1 ATPHGRPLA
10 AAGTNPPGFAR
21 AAVPRVP
28 QGRGGSPAGVLG
40 CQEPLQGPGAAG
52 LKSSF
57 VLPGHALGFPS
68 RNILFASG
76 QTIIVLRNK
85 NPILKG
91 RLASFCLAAVSSRF
105 LEAHGGWEVGFSS
118 CHPIFP
124 QQRGGNAIWEA
135 DAAVCSRSRRAQLR
149 LCLER
154 LKGLVPLGAAAGRH
168 TTLSLL
174 TRARLHIQ
182 KLEDQERRAL
192 HQIEQLQREQR
203 HLQRQLEKLGMER
216 VRIDSIGSSLS
227 SEQEMDVDVESTD
240 DLPAD
245 LDWSSSSPS
254 DSDERGSLQSLGSD
268 EGYSSS
274 GGTRARLAGSRKLPV
289 GI

>member
-1 ATPHGRPLA
+1 M
-10 AAGTNPPGFAR
+10 
-21 AAVPRVP
+21 
-28 QGRGGSPAGVLG
+28 
-40 CQEPLQGPGAAG
+40 E
-52 LKSSF
+52 
-57 VLPGHALGFPS
+57 
-68 RNILFASG
+68 
-76 QTIIVLRNK
+76 K
-85 NPILKG
+85 N
-91 RLASFCLAAVSSRF
+91 
-105 LEAHGGWEVGFSS
+105 
-118 CHPIFP
+118 
-124 QQRGGNAIWEA
+124 
-135 DAAVCSRSRRAQLR
+135 RRAQLR

-182 KLEDQERRAL
+182 LEDQERRAL

-227 SEQEMDVDVESTD
+227 SERSDSDRGESPRRGAAGGRPGPVGTPTVPIPPAEEMDVDVESTD